1 MKKNRRGSIEAAKKA
16 QNWGVILGTLGRQG
30 NPRILDLLE
39 EKLKNSGTSTAASFP
54 ASSRYG
60 ISSCVIDFRPQC
72 DDGAIVRN
80 LPPEAGAHGV
90 HRRLGANSVSEVI
103 ETSKVLEFPSPP

>member
-39 EKLKNSGTSTAASFP
+39 EKLKNSGM
-54 ASSRYG
+54 
-60 ISSCVIDFRPQC
+60 SCFVTVWNF
-72 DDGAIVRN
+72 
-80 LPPEAGAHGV
+80 
-90 HRRLGANSVSEVI
+90 
-103 ETSKVLEFPSPP
+103 VLRHC